1 MRSGRLLAL
10 CLWAGLCA
18 VLCGVLDAVLPFG
31 AARAYDELSPF
42 WSPDSSGSGLYATD
56 PPALFVHNAG
66 PLHVMVTN
74 MGVIGNPRSGV
85 DVYAARWRGGEYLH
99 SVELWVGAMAED
111 DLPHV
116 SNGYEFRPSLDPLDT
131 IYPSFEGAPGGMRA
145 GFSLSNGDDD
155 GDGLVDEEFLNGK
168 DDDGDGLIDEDYAAI
183 SQQMFSCEYTDD
195 RIEATSSMA
204 DHLPL
209 HLLVRQNTYAWSSP
223 GENEFIG
230 IDFQITN
237 TGADELRDVYVGC
250 AFDGDIGRKTAAGY
264 WADDRAWIEQIDTT
278 YVDDR
283 INYYCNDTGGGRR
296 DCSRRAVRID
306 MLRMADVPGRLGGGR
321 LDDLPTDS
329 NGTIGLVLLGH
340 TTDMTGTRA
349 PVTVEPRARTIF
361 QKRQGFAL
369 DDFTRYR
376 YLTLSTSGDS
386 TVTPGD
392 YAGVLSVGPFPA
404 LLPGETVEL
413 HTALVIG
420 ATRTELIENALEAI
434 RIHRGAWR
442 DLDNDLRTGCW
453 GAETCLSVPR
463 GGSSFTWMDPCVT
476 PARRVTIKNNDC
488 SRLISWVNDD
498 CSCCTPIQLSE
509 DLCEGWETLVPWV
522 GRLAPPVPAVSTD
535 DPQRRIHA
543 EQDHRIVLEWDN
555 SPELVADPLSGRMI
569 FCGYRIWRVE
579 GWTRPYGS
587 LGPTPEDWQ
596 LIAELVYAPVGS
608 QLDLS
613 AHIDP
618 AVPVAGRVRSPVDST
633 VWLDKYPVGH
643 YAFSDTLGLKNG
655 MLYFYD
661 ITSFG
666 CWVED
671 GDYYETGQP
680 PAAIESEGVRPR
692 WAAVTRGDWTT
703 RVAVVPNPYH
713 GSAEWDLTPSRADPQ
728 GARVEF
734 IGLPNSEC
742 DIRIYS
748 LAGDLVQ
755 WLHHD
760 GRGGDGSQSWNFL
773 SRNGQDVAS
782 GVYLYAVTCGG
793 KTAVGRFTVI
803 R

>member
-1 MRSGRLLAL
+1 MGEGMRFGRLLVL
-10 CLWAGLCA
+10 SLCA
-18 VLCGVLDAVLPFG
+18 VLPLR
-31 AARAYDELSPF
+31 AALAYDELSPF
-42 WSPDSSGSGLYATD
+42 WPPDSTASGLYATD

-74 MGVIGNPRSGV
+74 MGVIGNPRTGI

-99 SVELWVGAMAED
+99 SIELWVGAMAED

-116 SNGYEFRPSLDPLDT
+116 SNGYEFRPSLDPIDT
-131 IYPSFEGAPGGMRA
+131 IYPTFEGAPGGMRA
-145 GFSLSNGDDD
+145 GFWLASGDDD
-155 GDGLVDEEFLNGK
+155 GDGLVDEEFLNGR

-209 HLLVRQNTYAWSSP
+209 HLRVRQRTYAWSSP

-237 TGADELRDVYVGC
+237 TGADELRNVYVGC
-250 AFDGDIGRKTAAGY
+250 AFDGDVGRKTASGY

-296 DCSRRAVRID
+296 DCSRRPVHID
-306 MLRMADVPGRLGGGR
+306 LLRMADVPGRLGGSR
-321 LDDLPTDS
+321 LDDLPEDA
-329 NGTIGLVLLGH
+329 NGTIGLILLGH

-349 PVTVEPRARTIF
+349 PVDIAPRASLIF
-361 QKRQGFAL
+361 QKRQGFTL

-376 YLTLSTSGDS
+376 YLAAPTSSADS
-386 TVTPGD
+386 TIIPGD
-392 YAGVLSVGPFPA
+392 YACVLSVGPFPS

-413 HTALVIG
+413 QTALVIG
-420 ATRTELIENALEAI
+420 ATRTELVQNALEAM
-434 RIHRGAWR
+434 RIYHGVWL
-442 DLDNDLRTGCW
+442 DLDNDMRTGCW
-453 GAETCLSVPR
+453 GSETCLHVPR
-463 GGSSFTWMDPCVT
+463 GGSSFTWIDPCVS
-476 PARRVTIKNNDC
+476 PARRVIVKNDDCTRLVNWVNNDC
-488 SRLISWVNDD
+488 D
-498 CSCCTPIQLSE
+498 CCTPIQLSE
-509 DLCEGWETLVPWV
+509 NLCEGQETLVPWV
-522 GRLAPPVPAVSTD
+522 GRLAPPVPAVSTN
-535 DPQRRIHA
+535 DPQRRIRV

-555 SPELVADPLSGRMI
+555 SPELVADPISGRMI

-596 LIAELVYAPVGS
+596 LIAELAYAPVGS
-608 QLDLS
+608 QLDLG
-613 AHIDP
+613 AHINP
-618 AVPVAGRVRSPVDST
+618 AVPAIARVRSPVDPS
-633 VWLDKYPVGH
+633 VWLDKYPIGRYV
-643 YAFSDTLGLKNG
+643 YEDTLGLKNG

-661 ITSFG
+661 VTTFG
-666 CWVED
+666 CWVEE
-671 GDYYETGQP
+671 GHYYEASQP

-692 WAAVTRGDWTT
+692 WAAVTTGDWTT

-713 GSAEWDLTPSRADPQ
+713 GRAEWDLTPSTADPQ
-728 GARVEF
+728 GGRVEF
-734 IGLPNSEC
+734 IGLPDSEC

-755 WLHHD
+755 LLHHD
-760 GRGGDGSQSWNFL
+760 GRGGYGSHSWNFL

-782 GVYLYAVTCGG
+782 GVYFYAVTCGG
-793 KTAVGRFTVI
+793 KTALGRFTVI